1 MGKISD
7 AIKNRRIEGNPNYE
21 RCGDKPILIKTE
33 DVIEV
38 ERWNEDHL
46 ELDKN
51 GYFLFEVEEEW
62 IYVGLVEYGNVMTKI
77 FRGRRAIDLL
87 KFILKENLI
96 NSKDHAA
103 YIGYELGK
111 AEECLKNGKKYVQ
124 G

>member
-1 MGKISD
+1 MVK
-7 AIKNRRIEGNPNYE
+7 GNPNYE

-77 FRGRRAIDLL
+77 FRGRRAIDLF
-87 KFILKENLI
+87 KFMEVSEEICYDKFDSRGRNI
-96 NSKDHAA
+96 TKYGHQRVISMN
-103 YIGYELGK
+103 ELERTK
-111 AEECLKNGKKYVQ
+111 I
-124 G
+124 